1 LRGAKTNRSGIDA
14 KVKVVVENKNHT
26 EQAFY
31 RQVGSG
37 GSWGA
42 SPLAQE
48 IGLGKAQKIKVIEVY
63 WPASKTT
70 QTLKNVPM
78 DEFIEI
84 DESKPQYTKRELPV
98 YRLGAKTMPPNL
110 RASQ

>member
-1 LRGAKTNRSGIDA
+1 VKTNRSGIDA
-14 KVKVVVENKNHT
+14 KVKVIVENKNHT

-48 IGLGKAQKIKVIEVY
+48 IGLGKAKRIKTIQIY

-70 QTLKNVPM
+70 QTLKDLPM

-84 DESKPQYTKRELPV
+84 EESKPQYTKRELPA
-98 YRLGAKTMPPNL
+98 YRLGGNKMPPNL